1 MVLVR
6 KPCSKSQSRKRSLEI
21 RVHPNDPPRHGN
33 TPLQNQPG
41 DQAAGRDRSADAA
54 RIRQAVEGVLR
65 RVLPGLYAESAGE
78 GSETAKGIESQI
90 TAASL
95 GQKPLY
101 FDPWGAEAQAVASG
115 LKRHLPAGTS
125 VRAKNG
131 ILYVWRAE
139 AVKPLLDADPA
150 FYRPNQE
157 TDFEAI
163 VRVSETGMNGEL
175 LGYGARHILHRP
187 GVRVI
192 IFGPGHTPAVGFVT
206 TPEDMMSI
214 VTARLADL
222 VQATG
227 RKDWEIEIED
237 LP

>member
-1 MVLVR
+1 M
-6 KPCSKSQSRKRSLEI
+6 
-21 RVHPNDPPRHGN
+21 
-33 TPLQNQPG
+33 
-41 DQAAGRDRSADAA
+41 
-54 RIRQAVEGVLR
+54 LR
-65 RVLPGLYAESAGE
+65 RVLPGLYVESARE
-78 GSETAKGIESQI
+78 GSATATGIESQI

-101 FDPWGAEAQAVASG
+101 FDPWGAEAQAAASG
-115 LKRHLPAGTS
+115 LKPHLPAGTS

-131 ILYVWRAE
+131 ILYVWRGE
-139 AVKPLLDADPA
+139 AVKPILDADRA
-150 FYRPNQE
+150 FYRPNNE

-163 VRVSETGMNGEL
+163 VRVSETGINGEL

-192 IFGPGHTPAVGFVT
+192 IFAPDHVPVVGFVT
-206 TPEDMMSI
+206 TPEDMMSK

-227 RKDWEIEIED
+227 REDWEIEIED